1 MNVQALPALCVG
13 TTGPRLKT
21 AAPFHMLRFRTPG
34 HQEVSSSV
42 AVSFDERILW
52 GEFMG
57 RVIASIAVLAAFIG
71 NPALADETV
80 KKEPTR
86 IEIDQ
91 EAKAFIFII
100 DDKPVAMLDKDGL
113 HVAGGIDYGLS
124 LTDTGPDSVKKKIA
138 SITKGATDE

>member
-1 MNVQALPALCVG
+1 
-13 TTGPRLKT
+13 
-21 AAPFHMLRFRTPG
+21 
-34 HQEVSSSV
+34 
-42 AVSFDERILW
+42 
-52 GEFMG
+52 MG
-57 RVIASIAVLAAFIG
+57 RVIASIAVLATFVG